1 MELHSFQWLVAECV
15 FMRASFIRDW
25 VKGIWGNTPLI
36 SDDTPHQYK
45 PLLHVIRFYSSFQTS
60 HRNSLYTAL
69 HIHVK
74 LSFCYYLGMEEKK
87 SINYTCARMCNVL
100 KYAIFPFT
108 EFHAFFKDLIMQK
121 KKIIYNAEQFT
132 RFIKRHQNSEKSH
145 RKLLCPTCHLLRMLN
160 KESLY
165 ASVNNSTEFASW
177 SLSWANED
185 VTPGAFTRR
194 LM

>member
-1 MELHSFQWLVAECV
+1 MELHSFQWLVAERV
-15 FMRASFIRDW
+15 FMRATFIRDW

-60 HRNSLYTAL
+60 HRNGLYTAL

-108 EFHAFFKDLIMQK
+108 KFHAFFKDLIMQK
-121 KKIIYNAEQFT
+121 KKSYIMLSNLPGLSNGT
-132 RFIKRHQNSEKSH
+132 RIV
-145 RKLLCPTCHLLRMLN
+145 RKVTENCSVLPATC
-160 KESLY
+160 S
-165 ASVNNSTEFASW
+165 
-177 SLSWANED
+177 
-185 VTPGAFTRR
+185 GC
-194 LM
+194 